1 MGAQSRQSQR
11 RPGLGGQGAEAATL
25 GAECEPGLGGGSG
38 GACRW
43 AQGQGIGA
51 GARRARQAWDRAVT
65 CWGPVNTQPKG
76 LLSHAYE
83 IGGSTEV
90 LAPVTL
96 GHIGQAEARVGLR
109 TLTDPRLRGQET
121 RLRRGGPAGHAGM
134 TAEELALAR
143 TEERVGI
150 PGGASQEGCLEEV
163 CRHLAAGTVLAL
175 DTAACHA
182 APLPTDPQRG
192 PPRGAQAACPGVPAV
207 SLPGLRALGTA
218 PPPVCTPILSLSPMV
233 CL

>member
-1 MGAQSRQSQR
+1 MGAGARERREQRDGQTERDGARARAAGGRRSGSAPGQGRPGAHTRCRWVSAGRGGSEQAVTTEAGGVKVQR
-11 RPGLGGQGAEAATL
+11 RPRQEQ
-25 GAECEPGLGGGSG
+25 CEPGSWGGSG
-38 GACRW
+38 GACGW
-43 AQGQGIGA
+43 AQGQGIRA

-121 RLRRGGPAGHAGM
+121 RLRRGGPAGHTGV
-134 TAEELALAR
+134 TAEELALAQPR
-143 TEERVGI
+143 GT
-150 PGGASQEGCLEEV
+150 SQEGCLEEV
-163 CRHLAAGTVLAL
+163 WRHRGGRCAHTGHSCPSRTPAA
-175 DTAACHA
+175 
-182 APLPTDPQRG
+182 R
-192 PPRGAQAACPGVPAV
+192 
-207 SLPGLRALGTA
+207 
-218 PPPVCTPILSLSPMV
+218 
-233 CL
+233 